1 VHHWLRYVV
10 PPLIVVLAVVL
21 ALRARP
27 HKIHRKPVHHVR
39 AAAVIAVALIVAFVA
54 AFILP

>member
-1 VHHWLRYVV
+1 
-10 PPLIVVLAVVL
+10 VVLAVVL